1 MFRLSRARGCKNWK
15 KEVFSLTTIFSEPFD
30 LFRTSPRERAIADL
44 HEATALYTIEP
55 VVMDLLD
62 CLPWPDGDKKLL
74 DAGAGGG
81 NFLKEA
87 IRRLLEAEP
96 DITPDRLCHLV
107 EGWEIYPLAVEE
119 ARRGIASL
127 LCSHGW
133 SSPVAARTADCLV
146 VNGDFLTSYPGRG
159 TVDVIA
165 GNPPFL
171 RYANLAELLRLEYE
185 ECVPAFAQKDLLYS
199 FLNRCVEAL
208 SPDGILG
215 LICSDRWLF
224 NSGAA
229 GLREVLGRR
238 IGIESIKRLD
248 SSSFYRPKDRRAGTP
263 PRVHPVA
270 VVMKTGEAKISL
282 GREAIYPDAA
292 DSRTSGALTLADIAS
307 VRICPWLGKEGVFVV
322 DAATAERLPGEYLV
336 PAVDTDD
343 IRDGVLQK
351 PTRYAIR
358 TFPGVEPPQEIVRH
372 LRGALHRLS
381 ATGRRRKDWWLPPET
396 WHNMPLDQEAF
407 LIPRIAKGLR
417 YVKLP
422 ALHLGIN
429 HNLSIIAPT
438 PEKMLQVEAVLNS
451 DEAQEWVRN
460 RAPRLENGFL
470 SITTSFL
477 RQLPLPGR

>member
-1 MFRLSRARGCKNWK
+1 MFP
-15 KEVFSLTTIFSEPFD
+15 LTTILSEPFD
-30 LFRTSPRERAIADL
+30 LFRTSPRERAIAEL
-44 HEATALYTIEP
+44 HEATALYTSEP
-55 VVMDLLD
+55 VVKDLLD

-74 DAGAGGG
+74 DPGAGDG
-81 NFLKEA
+81 NFMKEA
-87 IRRLLEAEP
+87 IRRLLAVES
-96 DITPDRLCHLV
+96 DITPDRLCRLV
-107 EGWEIYPLAVEE
+107 EGWEIYPLAVEA
-119 ARRGIASL
+119 ARRSIATL
-127 LCSHGW
+127 LGDYGW
-133 SSPVAARTADCLV
+133 SSLVAARTADCIV
-146 VNGDFLTSYPGRG
+146 VNGDFLTSYTEQGA
-159 TVDVIA
+159 VDVIA

-199 FLNRCVEAL
+199 FLHRCVEAL
-208 SPDGILG
+208 SPDGVLG
-215 LICSDRWLF
+215 LISSDRWLF

-229 GLREVLGRR
+229 VLREVLGRR

-270 VVMKTGEAKISL
+270 VVMKTGEARISL
-282 GREAIYPDAA
+282 GRGAIYPDAA
-292 DSRTSGALTLADIAS
+292 DSRTGGATMADIAS

-322 DAATAERLPGEYLV
+322 DAATAGGLPREYLV

-358 TFPGVEPPQEIVRH
+358 TFPGIEPPQEIVRH
-372 LRGALHRLS
+372 LRGALHRLP
-381 ATGRRRKDWWLPPET
+381 ATGRRHKDWWLPPET
-396 WHNMPLDQEAF
+396 WHNMPLDQEAL

-422 ALHLGIN
+422 AFHLGIN
-429 HNLSIIAPT
+429 HNLTVVAST

-451 DEAQEWVRN
+451 DEAQEWVRC

-477 RQLPLPGR
+477 RQLPLPAR